1 MRRFGCMLLAVLAS
15 SIFSVTTLLAQSN
28 GGLQFTLT
36 DLGTFGGSDSICN
49 AINNKGQ
56 IVGYIY
62 KNTGNNVLFVATPS
76 TVPWSS
82 LSVRALQSRP
92 IALPQPL
99 VWTEESPAK
108 LF

>member
-15 SIFSVTTLLAQSN
+15 SIFSVITLLAQNN

-36 DLGTFGGSDSICN
+36 DLGTFGGSDSIGN

-62 KNTGNNVLFVATPS
+62 KNTGTICFSWQPGNSPVVFAGGTGATKLPNC
-76 TVPWSS
+76 
-82 LSVRALQSRP
+82 
-92 IALPQPL
+92 IATA
-99 VWTEESPAK
+99 VS
-108 LF
+108 